1 MKTDVFSFGV
11 LVLEILSGKRNNSC
25 YHLERPLNLIG
36 YAWELWK
43 AGSVLEELT
52 DPVLTNEST
61 PTNEVMRCIHVGL
74 LCVQVNPMDRPSMS
88 NVVMMLTND
97 SLQLP
102 VPKQPAFFIETAM
115 TETETRDEVGHCST
129 NGLSI
134 SDMVAR

>member
-1 MKTDVFSFGV
+1 M
-11 LVLEILSGKRNNSC
+11 
-25 YHLERPLNLIG
+25 LNLSQ
-36 YAWELWK
+36 AWELWK

-97 SLQLP
+97 NLQLT
-102 VPKQPAFFIETAM
+102 VPTQPAFFIETAM

>member
-1 MKTDVFSFGV
+1 MINF
-11 LVLEILSGKRNNSC
+11 
-25 YHLERPLNLIG
+25 PQ
-36 YAWELWK
+36 AWELWK
-43 AGSVLEELT
+43 AGRVLEELT
-52 DPVLTNEST
+52 DPVLSNEST

-74 LCVQVNPMDRPSMS
+74 LCVQANPMDRPSMS

-102 VPKQPAFFIETAM
+102 IPKQPAFFIETAM
-115 TETETRDEVGHCST
+115 AMAETETHEEVGNCSI